1 MSCLR
6 YTYGVLLEDITY
18 CRFAGGCRL
27 ASVLVED
34 LDWRRLRHWELLLV
48 MKGLKKQREAW
59 RCVVRRAYRVLLS
72 ELFPCGGKDEGKTT
86 DSRVA

>member
-1 MSCLR
+1 M
-6 YTYGVLLEDITY
+6 
-18 CRFAGGCRL
+18 
-27 ASVLVED
+27 
-34 LDWRRLRHWELLLV
+34 

-86 DSRVA
+86 DSRVELLSRQASDWNGRGLRTDRSVIAV